1 VDDHHEE
8 YERIPWSELTSA
20 ASPPRGR
27 MLYVAAALV
36 GAVVVGVVVGRT
48 LDSPSPEAAAPETS
62 IPAGGDEMAVDPTST
77 EPAPSTVTTSA
88 GGGVYSEAD
97 LMAAPPTGPER
108 VAAVRAEWFVYDYFT
123 ADLEPSG
130 TADILGA
137 LPSGVELPL
146 MPQDASES
154 LSYVEWARAF
164 RVDEVEEGLYR
175 VGVLFRLLGAP
186 PDRGFS
192 RMGPRAVEVMVAVS
206 ADGGTTVVD
215 LPSPIGLPAAPE
227 PGPWPESVAPEEVP
241 AEMIEAATA
250 AVGAWGSE
258 PRFVSGQPIDGGW
271 RIVLTL
277 ADEVGNRWPVAVR
290 FDSGGAR
297 IG

>member
-1 VDDHHEE
+1 MDDHHEE

-27 MLYVAAALV
+27 ILYVAAALV
-36 GAVVVGVVVGRT
+36 GAVVVGVLAGRMMG
-48 LDSPSPEAAAPETS
+48 SPEPAAPGSSIAAGSDSVGSTS
-62 IPAGGDEMAVDPTST
+62 EAPT
-77 EPAPSTVTTSA
+77 TVTTGLA
-88 GGGVYSEAD
+88 GGVYSEAD
-97 LMAAPPTGPER
+97 LMAVPLTAPER
-108 VAAVRAEWFVYDYFT
+108 AAAVRAEWFVYDYFT

-137 LPSGVELPL
+137 LPAGVELPL

-164 RVDEVEEGLYR
+164 RVDEIQEGLYR
-175 VGVLFRLLGAP
+175 VGVLFRMLGAP

-192 RMGPRAVEVMVAVS
+192 RMGPRAVDVTVAVS

-215 LPSPIGLPAAPE
+215 LPSPIGLPPAPE
-227 PGPWPESVAPEEVP
+227 PGPWPESVPPEEVP
-241 AEMIEAATA
+241 SEAIEEAASA
-250 AVGAWGSE
+250 AGVFGSD
-258 PRFVSGQPIDGGW
+258 PRFVSGQPTDGGW

-290 FDSGGAR
+290 VEAGGVPA
-297 IG
+297 G